1 MLVDHI
7 TCEYFLPICML
18 HFHFV
23 YCFLGCAK
31 AFEFML
37 VPFVYFCFYFHY
49 SGIWI
54 EKDTATIYVRE
65 CSAYVCLQEFY
76 ILGHTFRSLIHFEF
90 IFVYGVK
97 KWSSFIFLTC
107 SCLVFP
113 APFVEKTVFLILC
126 SLASLCAKSLQLC
139 QTLCDPMDWAYQ
151 APLSMRFSRQENWS
165 ALPFPSPG
173 DLPDPGIRTA
183 FPVSPVLASW
193 FFTTSTTWKALS
205 VQFSH
210 SVVSNSLQPHG
221 LQHARIPCPSSTPRV
236 CSNTCLSSW
245 WCHPTISSSVIPSPP
260 PFNLSQHQSLFLG
273 VSSSHQVAKV
283 LEFQFQHQ
291 SFQWIFRTDF
301 F

>member
-1 MLVDHI
+1 MCMVLKNDLV
-7 TCEYFLPICML
+7 
-18 HFHFV
+18 
-23 YCFLGCAK
+23 
-31 AFEFML
+31 
-37 VPFVYFCFYFHY
+37 
-49 SGIWI
+49 
-54 EKDTATIYVRE
+54 
-65 CSAYVCLQEFY
+65 
-76 ILGHTFRSLIHFEF
+76 
-90 IFVYGVK
+90 
-97 KWSSFIFLTC
+97 SFFLTY

-113 APFVEKTVFLILC
+113 APFVEKTVFPILC
-126 SLASLCAKSLQLC
+126 SLAFLCAKSLQLC

-183 FPVSPVLASW
+183 SPVSPVLASG
-193 FFTTSTTWKALS
+193 FFTTSATWKALS
-205 VQFSH
+205 VQFSR

-273 VSSSHQVAKV
+273 VSSSH
-283 LEFQFQHQ
+283 
-291 SFQWIFRTDF
+291 
-301 F
+301 